1 MILLIFILLIFTE
14 AAYEALKL
22 KGKDTLSGVI
32 EFFNRAVT
40 IILLSMFLAG
50 WRWNLKN
57 DGLFYVLGGYILLR
71 FAIFDFVF
79 NITARL
85 PLFYIGT
92 TKIYDLLWQKFFEWT
107 KFPKEHF
114 LWMFKFIAL
123 LIGIVW
129 LI

>member
-1 MILLIFILLIFTE
+1 MILGVFLFLIVTE
-14 AAYEALKL
+14 SVYEALKL
-22 KGKDTLSGVI
+22 RGKDTLSGMI

-40 IILLSMFLAG
+40 VVLLSMFLAG
-50 WRWNLKN
+50 WHWSLKN
-57 DGLFYVLGGYILLR
+57 DGLFYVIGGYLLLR

-79 NITARL
+79 NVFARL

-92 TKIYDLLWQKFFEWT
+92 AKLYDQFWQKFFEWT

-129 LI
+129 LT